1 MNVIAIQ
8 IDVFAVTGLCG
19 VLDNKRDS
27 SVFKFSA
34 DTNGISGV
42 FLIKKVFRLSALSLI
57 FLNSLIFT
65 TCSGGRLT

>member
-1 MNVIAIQ
+1 MSIIAIQ

-19 VLDNKRDS
+19 VLDSKRDS

-42 FLIKKVFRLSALSLI
+42 SLIKKR
-57 FLNSLIFT
+57 FLG
-65 TCSGGRLT
+65 CRHRV